1 MFRIPLF
8 SEKRKPVTE
17 RCETDP
23 NTKLR
28 LKYEP
33 YYQVVDDAQ
42 GIHVTVKGRKMVMMS
57 SNEYLGL
64 SQHPKVVEAAKQAID
79 KWGCSPCGSRLAN
92 GSRRYHVEL
101 EEELAR
107 FLGKEACHIS
117 TAGYLACMTATS
129 LAQRDDA
136 LIVDKSIHSSLWDG
150 ARLSAA
156 TIERFSH
163 EDMASLRHV
172 LEQLDAGQPK
182 IIAVDGVYS
191 MEGHIANLP
200 EIIKMAKEFS
210 AFTIVDEAHGLGVL
224 GKQGRGTANHFGLT
238 GEVELLAGTFS
249 KALASTGGFVAGDK
263 AVVEYLRSSSRQIIF
278 SAALTPATV
287 AAARMSLK
295 VLQEE
300 PQHLERLWENTRF
313 LQGILKNMGVDYWES
328 PTPAVPIVIGSK
340 EKCYMVWKSLWEQG
354 FYTVMS
360 ISPGVPVGKDLVRT
374 AISSLHTKEQLERFG
389 GALKVALKK

>member
-360 ISPGVPVGKDLVRT
+360 ISPGVPVGKELVRT